1 MKSKATILAIVLLSS
16 MLISCNENKKGLS
29 NSTGGSCEIM
39 VVTDNTEQ
47 WKGQIGDTIRHFFN
61 QYLTGL
67 PMPEVSFD
75 ATTTVLNQFNQ
86 NSLFRTHHAILIVTI
101 NPKAQHDT
109 IEARA
114 NLWSFPQKVV
124 KITAKSDTSFARIFT
139 NYYPSMF
146 KLYRDVE
153 KERILKLFS
162 TSPAKSISD
171 KLKRN
176 FGIDMVIPGG
186 FAESTSNQNF
196 IWIRQK
202 IHRKKQDTELGFII
216 YTRPYKDTI
225 DFSPKRIVYLRDSI
239 VSHYIPGPSE
249 GSYMIT
255 STEVIPPEFKRTSNF
270 STGFAVETRGLWKVV
285 HDFMGGPFISYTFID
300 KYTNNIVT
308 AEGYLYSPGTEQR
321 KFALQIEA
329 LLNTINVVDK
339 KEVTK

>member
-1 MKSKATILAIVLLSS
+1 MKSKASILALIILSS
-16 MLISCNENKKGLS
+16 LLISCSENKKGLS

-39 VVTDNTEQ
+39 VVTDNAEQ
-47 WKGQIGDTIRHFFN
+47 WKSSIGDTMRYFFN
-61 QYLTGL
+61 QYLPGL
-67 PMPEVSFD
+67 PMPEVSFE
-75 ATTTVLNQFNQ
+75 ATTTSIDLFNQ
-86 NSLFRTHHAILIVTI
+86 NSLFRTHHAVLIVSI
-101 NPKAQHDT
+101 DPKAQHDT

-139 NYYPSMF
+139 SYYPSMF
-146 KLYRDVE
+146 KLYREVE

-162 TSPAKSISD
+162 TSPAKSVSE
-171 KLKRN
+171 KLKKN
-176 FGIDMVIPGG
+176 FGIDMLIPGG
-186 FAESTSNQNF
+186 FVESVSKPNF
-196 IWIRQK
+196 VWIRQK
-202 IHRKKQDTELGFII
+202 IHRKKQDTELGFIV
-216 YTRPYKDTI
+216 YTRAYRDTA

-239 VSHYIPGPSE
+239 VSQYIPGPSE

-285 HDFMGGPFISYTFID
+285 HDFMGGPFISYTFIN
-300 KYTNNIVT
+300 KNTNTIVT

-329 LLNTINVVDK
+329 ILNTIKVVEK
-339 KEVTK
+339 Q